1 MKTIKKTIY
10 TNSIPRDL
18 LASKFIEV
26 YREDIMKFALC
37 HTDKEGYVSVSVT
50 KEYTLGP
57 MRFIGGIIDWSKF
70 SVFLSTGDG
79 NPWPGSEMDERYFLY
94 EIHFPE
100 INTWYRNGE
109 LYFEVK
115 KIISNVY
122 NPQ

>member
-1 MKTIKKTIY
+1 MKTIKKTVY

-50 KEYTLGP
+50 KDYRLGE
-57 MRFIGGIIDWSKF
+57 MRFIEGIIDWSKF
-70 SVFLSTGDG
+70 LISTKTE
-79 NPWPGSEMDERYFLY
+79 NPWPSRDEDINFSFLY
-94 EIHFPE
+94 EIYFPE

-115 KIISNVY
+115 KIIPNVY